1 MINKQEVTKMTNI
14 LEQKIEELKADRYDT
29 SIEDARIKA
38 MEADLNRAVGARN
51 EKLQINADIDRK
63 VQILIDAKLML
74 TQEELDE
81 LIEPIQPENDMSVGE

>member
-1 MINKQEVTKMTNI
+1 MANI